1 MINGEGTGE
10 NSISNVA
17 SRDPFNE
24 YRLWKQD
31 QILDGGGGDDDNVSS
46 EYNSYDESEF
56 EKYCSANSLMGGTSS
71 MCSSLGTCNDFL
83 DSDFGS
89 FKNLKFDDV
98 GGARFRRNS
107 GDIDVANGIS
117 IDEGRAQL
125 RNNGSQCLPKL
136 KVKNVMDSRRI
147 LDTGTSSGKDFY
159 DKDGGDGLAYSGS
172 DLFETFANDYSKV
185 EEVAGVEEN
194 GAVSHSSPR
203 SSNSSLNLAACEEDC
218 TEKSDCNIG
227 PFDRLASVSDNLVDG
242 REAERGPDEEEGTS
256 SKGEHSD
263 DDGSMFGYGTD
274 DENAVDLYESRKL
287 QYSQAAKIDNRNPL
301 LMNSSVAFGSEDW
314 DDFEQETE
322 DGLVSS
328 LWDKPQDQQ
337 NEQLEINKKL
347 ENLNLL
353 SKDGDLS
360 FIGSV
365 QKGSARDISGN
376 SGQIHGTG
384 ESIENQ
390 ENYSIGDV
398 TVDKCPSV
406 LNKQSNMNLSNSL
419 RAAESDFHCASNEKV
434 SGLDEDEM
442 SVNLS
447 SGKPAVQLDSLSDI
461 TVNQL
466 CSSSNEIPQ
475 GKERP
480 FEDPMAKG
488 LTALPENSQ
497 GIDLKRLRKS
507 SPGPLDLRNNH
518 LTPIKVEHPR
528 SDESYDEIVLEM
540 EEILLDSSESHR
552 ARFVKGNK
560 LSFSQQIQI
569 RDGSSTASTS
579 GTDDA
584 YPLIQD
590 PTKIEGVEVVGAKQ
604 KKGDVS
610 LGERIVGVKEYTV
623 YKLRVW
629 SGNDQWEVERRY
641 RDFYTLYRHLK
652 RLFADHGLTLPSPW
666 SRVEQESR
674 KIFGNASP
682 GVVSERTA
690 LIQECLRSVLHSSS
704 LYNTPTSL
712 IWFLSPQKADSS
724 SSMLNALVP
733 PPTSEFSKGAAA
745 EDYTNLGKTI
755 SLLVKI
761 QPPKSI
767 KQLVEAQRNTCAGC
781 HKHFNTGKTLMWEFV
796 ETLGWGKPR
805 LCEYTGQLFC
815 TSCHTNDTAVL
826 PARVLHHWDFTLYPV
841 SQLAKSFLDS
851 IYEQPMLCVS
861 AVNPFLFS
869 KVPTLLHIMGIRKK
883 IGAMFP
889 YLRCPFRRTV
899 HKGMGSRRYLLEGND
914 FFALR
919 DLVDLSKGAFAVLP
933 FMVET
938 VSSKMLQHITQQCL
952 ICCDTGVPCGARQA
966 CEDTSSLIFPFQE
979 SEVDRCASCESVFH
993 KPCFKK
999 LDGCLCGATST
1010 KTTCSMDQLK
1020 FQTNMEMDRS
1030 RDATARAPDSDTP
1043 VGFLSSLFSRTT
1055 SDKIWGHKKSR
1066 PIILMDSLPS
1076 TSL

>member
-1 MINGEGTGE
+1 MINGEGTERIVSLTLPLEILLMNIVYG
-10 NSISNVA
+10 
-17 SRDPFNE
+17 
-24 YRLWKQD
+24 KQD

-98 GGARFRRNS
+98 VGARFRRNS
-107 GDIDVANGIS
+107 GDID
-117 IDEGRAQL
+117 
-125 RNNGSQCLPKL
+125 L

-159 DKDGGDGLAYSGS
+159 DKDGGDGLAY
-172 DLFETFANDYSKV
+172 K
-185 EEVAGVEEN
+185 EVAGVEEN

-274 DENAVDLYESRKL
+274 DENA
-287 QYSQAAKIDNRNPL
+287 YSQAAKIDNRNPL
-301 LMNSSVAFGSEDW
+301 LMNSPVAFGSEDW

-390 ENYSIGDV
+390 ENYSIGEV

-406 LNKQSNMNLSNSL
+406 LDKH
-419 RAAESDFHCASNEKV
+419 DFHCASNEKV

-447 SGKPAVQLDSLSDI
+447 SGKPAVQLDSLLI
-461 TVNQL
+461 LQ
-466 CSSSNEIPQ
+466 
-475 GKERP
+475 P

-540 EEILLDSSESHR
+540 EEILLDSSESEME
-552 ARFVKGNK
+552 A
-560 LSFSQQIQI
+560 LLLPL
-569 RDGSSTASTS
+569 

-590 PTKIEGVEVVGAKQ
+590 PTKLRVLKLSVLS

-610 LGERIVGVKEYTV
+610 LEKG
-623 YKLRVW
+623 LVW

-652 RLFADHGLTLPSPW
+652 RL
-666 SRVEQESR
+666 

-690 LIQECLRSVLHSSS
+690 LIQECLRSVLHSFFS
-704 LYNTPTSL
+704 YNTPTSL

-733 PPTSEFSKGAAA
+733 PPTSEFSK
-745 EDYTNLGKTI
+745 EQPLRITRILGRPYHF
-755 SLLVKI
+755 LL
-761 QPPKSI
+761 KS
-767 KQLVEAQRNTCAGC
+767 KAQRNTCAGC

-826 PARVLHHWDFTLYPV
+826 PARVLHHWDFTLYP
-841 SQLAKSFLDS
+841 
-851 IYEQPMLCVS
+851 PMLCVS

-883 IGAMFP
+883 IGQCFHIFAALSDGLSIKGWVLADIF
-889 YLRCPFRRTV
+889 LREMT
-899 HKGMGSRRYLLEGND
+899 

-966 CEDTSSLIFPFQE
+966 CEDTSSSFFLSSLFSTNPLLQ
-979 SEVDRCASCESVFH
+979 
-993 KPCFKK
+993 K

>member
-1 MINGEGTGE
+1 
-10 NSISNVA
+10 
-17 SRDPFNE
+17 
-24 YRLWKQD
+24 
-31 QILDGGGGDDDNVSS
+31 
-46 EYNSYDESEF
+46 
-56 EKYCSANSLMGGTSS
+56 
-71 MCSSLGTCNDFL
+71 
-83 DSDFGS
+83 
-89 FKNLKFDDV
+89 
-98 GGARFRRNS
+98 
-107 GDIDVANGIS
+107 
-117 IDEGRAQL
+117 
-125 RNNGSQCLPKL
+125 
-136 KVKNVMDSRRI
+136 MDSRRT

-159 DKDGGDGLAYSGS
+159 A
-172 DLFETFANDYSKV
+172 
-185 EEVAGVEEN
+185 EN
-194 GAVSHSSPR
+194 GGEGLMSLTEAVSHLSPG
-203 SSNSSLNLAACEEDC
+203 SSNSSLNVAAFEEDC
-218 TEKSDCNIG
+218 TEKSDRNIG
-227 PFDRLASVSDNLVDG
+227 SVNGLASVSDNLVDG
-242 REAERGPDEEEGTS
+242 REAERGTDEEEGTS
-256 SKGEHSD
+256 SKCEQSD
-263 DDGSMFGYGTD
+263 DDGSMFGYCTD

-287 QYSQAAKIDNRNPL
+287 QYRQAAKIDNRNPL

-314 DDFEQETE
+314 NDFEQETE
-322 DGLVSS
+322 EDVLVSS

-337 NEQLEINKKL
+337 NGQLKINKTIG
-347 ENLNLL
+347 NLNPLTCA
-353 SKDGDLS
+353 GDPS
-360 FIGSV
+360 FVGSE
-365 QKGSARDISGN
+365 QKEHARDISGN
-376 SGQIHGTG
+376 SGQIHGSV
-384 ESIENQ
+384 EPIVNQ
-390 ENYSIGDV
+390 ENYSIMDV
-398 TVDKCPSV
+398 SVDRHPSV
-406 LNKQSNMNLSNSL
+406 FNNQSNMNSSISF
-419 RAAESDFHCASNEKV
+419 RAAESDFHCVSNEQV
-434 SGLDEDEM
+434 LGLDENEM
-442 SVNLS
+442 SLS
-447 SGKPAVQLDSLSDI
+447 PSLVKPAVQLDPLSDI
-461 TVNQL
+461 TGNQL
-466 CSSSNEIPQ
+466 CSSSTEIPG
-475 GKERP
+475 GKERLFDDRP
-480 FEDPMAKG
+480 AKG
-488 LTALPENSQ
+488 LAALLEDSQ
-497 GIDLKRLRKS
+497 GTDLKR
-507 SPGPLDLRNNH
+507 PGKDPPVSLDLLNKH
-518 LTPIKVEHPR
+518 LAPIKVENPR

-560 LSFSQQIQI
+560 RSFPKQIQI

-682 GVVSERTA
+682 GVVSERIA
-690 LIQECLRSVLHSSS
+690 LIQECLRSVVHSSS

-712 IWFLSPQKADSS
+712 IWFLSPQKAESS
-724 SSMLNALVP
+724 SSMLNTLVP
-733 PPTSEFSKGAAA
+733 SPTSDSGKGAAS
-745 EDYTNLGKTI
+745 EDYSNLGKTI

-767 KQLVEAQRNTCAGC
+767 KQLVEAQRNSCAGC
-781 HKHFNTGKTLMWEFV
+781 HKHFNSGKTLMREFV

-815 TSCHTNDTAVL
+815 ASCHTNDTAVL

-869 KVPTLLHIMGIRKK
+869 KVPTLLHVMGIRKK

-899 HKGMGSRRYLLEGND
+899 HKGMGTRRYLLEGND

-979 SEVDRCASCESVFH
+979 NEVDRCASCESVFH

-1010 KTTCSMDQLK
+1010 KATCSTDQLK
-1020 FQTNMEMDRS
+1020 FETNIEMDRS
-1030 RDATARAPDSDTP
+1030 LDVSARTSDSDTP
-1043 VGFLSSLFSRTT
+1043 FGFLSSLFSRTT

-1066 PIILMDSLPS
+1066 PVIIMDSLPS
-1076 TSL
+1076 TTL

>member
-1 MINGEGTGE
+1 
-10 NSISNVA
+10 
-17 SRDPFNE
+17 
-24 YRLWKQD
+24 
-31 QILDGGGGDDDNVSS
+31 
-46 EYNSYDESEF
+46 
-56 EKYCSANSLMGGTSS
+56 MGGTSS

-83 DSDFGS
+83 DSDLGS

-98 GGARFRRNS
+98 GGAMFRRNS
-107 GDIDVANGIS
+107 GDIDVANGICT
-117 IDEGRAQL
+117 DEERGQS
-125 RNNGSQCLPKL
+125 RNNGSQCLPKF
-136 KVKNVMDSRRI
+136 KVKNIMDSRRS
-147 LDTGTSSGKDFY
+147 LDLETGTSSGKYFY
-159 DKDGGDGLAYSGS
+159 ADGGEGLTSLTAYSGS
-172 DLFETFANDYSKV
+172 DLFQTFAIDYSSV
-185 EEVAGVEEN
+185 EVAGAEEN
-194 GAVSHSSPR
+194 EAVSHSSPG
-203 SSNSSLNLAACEEDC
+203 SSNSSLNVAAVEVDC

-227 PFDRLASVSDNLVDG
+227 SFDRLASVSDNLVDG

-274 DENAVDLYESRKL
+274 DENAVDLYGSRKL
-287 QYSQAAKIDNRNPL
+287 QYRQAAKIDNRNPL

-314 DDFEQETE
+314 NDFEQETEE

-337 NEQLEINKKL
+337 NEQSEINKKL
-347 ENLNLL
+347 ENLNPLTYA
-353 SKDGDLS
+353 GDPS
-360 FIGSV
+360 FVWSE
-365 QKGSARDISGN
+365 QKESAKDISGN

-384 ESIENQ
+384 GSIGNQ
-390 ENYSIGDV
+390 ENFSIRDV

-406 LNKQSNMNLSNSL
+406 LNNQSNMNLSISFC
-419 RAAESDFHCASNEKV
+419 AAESEFHCASNEKV
-434 SGLDEDEM
+434 SGIDEDEM
-442 SVNLS
+442 SVSVS
-447 SGKPAVQLDSLSDI
+447 SASGRPAAQLDPLSDI

-466 CSSSNEIPQ
+466 CSFSNDIHQ
-475 GKERP
+475 VKERP
-480 FEDPMAKG
+480 SED
-488 LTALPENSQ
+488 SQ
-497 GIDLKRLRKS
+497 GIDLKRLRKD
-507 SPGPLDLRNNH
+507 SPVSLDLRNNH
-518 LTPIKVEHPR
+518 LAPIKVEHSR
-528 SDESYDEIVLEM
+528 SNESYDEIVLEM

-552 ARFVKGNK
+552 ARFVNGNK

-590 PTKIEGVEVVGAKQ
+590 PTKIEG
-604 KKGDVS
+604 GDVS

-666 SRVEQESR
+666 TRVEQESR

-682 GVVSERTA
+682 GIVSEITA
-690 LIQECLRSVLHSSS
+690 LIQECPRSVLHSSS

-724 SSMLNALVP
+724 SSMLKALVP
-733 PPTSEFSKGAAA
+733 PPTSEFSKGAAG
-745 EDYTNLGKTI
+745 EDYSNLGKTI

-781 HKHFNTGKTLMWEFV
+781 HKHFNTGKTLMREF
-796 ETLGWGKPR
+796 
-805 LCEYTGQLFC
+805 LFC

-851 IYEQPMLCVS
+851 IYEQ
-861 AVNPFLFS
+861 
-869 KVPTLLHIMGIRKK
+869 VPTLLHVMGIRKK
-883 IGAMFP
+883 KGAMFP

-899 HKGMGSRRYLLEGND
+899 HKGMGSRRYLLGGND

-919 DLVDLSKGAFAVLP
+919 DLVDLSKGAFA
-933 FMVET
+933 ET
-938 VSSKMLQHITQQCL
+938 VFSKMLQHITQQCL
-952 ICCDTGVPCGARQA
+952 TCRDTGVPCGARQA
-966 CEDTSSLIFPFQE
+966 CEDTSSLIFPFQV
-979 SEVDRCASCESVFH
+979 SIFWRFNGTSLTRQSIICIVSSCESVFH

-999 LDGCLCGATST
+999 LDGCLCGAKST

-1020 FQTNMEMDRS
+1020 FETNIEMGRS
-1030 RDATARAPDSDTP
+1030 LVVSARTPDSDTP

-1066 PIILMDSLPS
+1066 PVILMDYLPS